1 MAKWLDIALYKSMIR
16 IVRSV
21 KLDDLKPVDDLSNH
35 TSSAVDLKTVL
46 NQIKTFWIQLS
57 WPDVETSYVFISR
70 IMDDVCKAII
80 FYAEKMCMKAED
92 QKKSGTCQNA
102 MVDCSAEQC
111 LAINNI
117 DLVMSFMNP
126 FISDLGIDSVLN
138 KLEQQNGG
146 RKNRVV

>member
-1 MAKWLDIALYKSMIR
+1 MYCHIFLLDWSNASVYSLYKGQ
-16 IVRSV
+16 VP
-21 KLDDLKPVDDLSNH
+21 K
-35 TSSAVDLKTVL
+35 
-46 NQIKTFWIQLS
+46 
-57 WPDVETSYVFISR
+57 
-70 IMDDVCKAII
+70 
-80 FYAEKMCMKAED
+80 
-92 QKKSGTCQNA
+92 KKSGTCQNA